1 MTGSEG
7 GVRTRGGLLPL
18 TQRLGILV
26 QLEWPSEKGRLGYVQ
41 LRGGQAVGAESATQ
55 SWAGP
60 EGKQA
65 ATCNFHTLGPSQ
77 GPLRV
82 NFVSELSL
90 WVGEAIS
97 LSFRFF
103 FHWEGEEPALLKEVG
118 AWQLYTLSLSSESER

>member
-1 MTGSEG
+1 MGSEG

-18 TQRLGILV
+18 TQRMGILV

-103 FHWEGEEPALLKEVG
+103 FSLGRGG
-118 AWQLYTLSLSSESER
+118 ASTVERGRSLAAVHSVAEQ